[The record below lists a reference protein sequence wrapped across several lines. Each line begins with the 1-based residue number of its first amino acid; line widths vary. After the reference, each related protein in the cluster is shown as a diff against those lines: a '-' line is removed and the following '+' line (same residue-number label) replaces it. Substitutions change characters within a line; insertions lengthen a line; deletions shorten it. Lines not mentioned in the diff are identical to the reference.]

1 MDCSNSTNTNQ
12 SEFAS
17 DFNKPIEP
25 IIFLTNGI
33 SLIGSVLNMI
43 TFCNLFNAKRQYTF
57 WNFIRCRCICSILVC
72 FLGSF
77 YTIVPDIDC
86 VTDYETLIKS
96 LLIFVPLRIAI
107 FASFISDLLLILN
120 RLAQL
125 LNKKNSMFYA
135 LSMKVSYAVIFT
147 NR

>member
-1 MDCSNSTNTNQ
+1 MNQ
-12 SEFAS
+12 SDLTS
-17 DFNKPIEP
+17 DFNKSIEAV
-25 IIFLTNGI
+25 IFLTNGI
-33 SLIGSVLNMI
+33 SLIGSVLNLI
-43 TFCNLFNAKRQYTF
+43 IICNLINAKRQYTF
-57 WNFIRCRCICSILVC
+57 WNFIRCRCLCNLLVC

-77 YTIVPDIDC
+77 YTIVPDMDC

-125 LNKKNSMFYA
+125 LNQKNSMFYA
-135 LSMKVSYAVIFT
+135 LSMKVSYAIIFT